1 MLVASL
7 PSTVALQV
15 MSLSPSVQNMFRMR
29 SLSGVTWHLG
39 NKNNR
44 KVEQIELERVIGK
57 IQSTLP
63 VYIKDI

>member
-1 MLVASL
+1 
-7 PSTVALQV
+7 
-15 MSLSPSVQNMFRMR
+15 MR

-63 VYIKDI
+63 VYIKDIWNPKLWQLDFLDSGKKQRFL